1 MYRMHTL
8 SHALRAG
15 NHKIRWDWLC
25 HLPSHVQSLS
35 VQALQRRSARLVRH
49 ICQQSAC
56 RSHLS
61 TKCVSFTSVNKVR
74 VVHICQQSACR
85 SHLSTKCVSVTS
97 VNKVRVGHICQQ
109 SVCRSHMSTKCV
121 SVTSVNKV
129 RVVHICQ
136 QSACRSHLSSKCVS
150 SYHVWWWYKNEDCSS
165 FIRYCYL

>member
-74 VVHICQQSACR
+74 VGHICQQSA
-85 SHLSTKCVSVTS
+85 
-97 VNKVRVGHICQQ
+97 
-109 SVCRSHMSTKCV
+109 CRSHMSTKCV
-121 SVTSVNKV
+121 SVTYVNKV
-129 RVVHICQ
+129 RVGHICH
-136 QSACRSHLSSKCVS
+136 QSACRRTMCGGGTKMRTAPPLFAIAICKH
-150 SYHVWWWYKNEDCSS
+150 SYYGSATV
-165 FIRYCYL
+165 